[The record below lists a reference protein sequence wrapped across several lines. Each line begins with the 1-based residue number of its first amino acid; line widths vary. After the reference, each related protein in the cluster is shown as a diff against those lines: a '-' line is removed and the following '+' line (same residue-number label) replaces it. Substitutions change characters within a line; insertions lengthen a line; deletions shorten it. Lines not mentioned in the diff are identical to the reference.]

1 MNIFLHEFK
10 SNFKSAMIW
19 ALSMLL
25 LALIFILIYPGFAQG
40 KAEMK
45 NLFAGYPPQILKA
58 FGFDLSIIFSPLGF
72 YSLVFQYIVL
82 CGSIQAMVLGC
93 SLISKEFTK
102 KTADF
107 LMTKPVSRVSVISAK
122 TSAGLSSLII
132 TYVLVVGL
140 TWVLLISLISQP
152 IDFGAYMKI
161 SITFFLIEMM
171 FFAIGVFVAVTVR
184 KVKSVTGI
192 SIGIVVGFFVLGL
205 LVSSGIDVDLRY
217 LVPFKYYDYIKILGG
232 NGFEL
237 NFVIINI
244 LFVLITI
251 SVSYVIYI
259 KSDIHAA

>member
-1 MNIFLHEFK
+1 MNIFLHELK
-10 SNFKSAMIW
+10 SNLKSAVIW

-25 LALIFILIYPGFAQG
+25 LALIFILIYPSFAQG
-40 KAEMK
+40 EVEMK
-45 NLFAGYPPQILKA
+45 NLLAGYPPQVLKA
-58 FGFDLSIIFSPLGF
+58 FGFDLNILFSPLGF

-82 CGSIQAMVLGC
+82 CGSIQAMILGC
-93 SLISKEFTK
+93 LLISKEFTR

-107 LMTKPVSRVSVISAK
+107 LMTKPVSRMAVISAK
-122 TSAGLSSLII
+122 ISAGISSLII
-132 TYVLVVGL
+132 SFGLVVGL
-140 TWVLLISLISQP
+140 TWVLLIFLISQS
-152 IDFGAYMKI
+152 IAFENYMKI